1 MRLQQH
7 NLCTRKQSFAREVKF
22 YVCVHRVSMAMATN
36 ADQLKWR
43 QIRISA
49 VSVSTP
55 RRARV
60 GNYRNASVKWVCS
73 TTVVGAKGFV
83 YLRFG
88 TACVCICVFI
98 WREIP
103 IFSSQG
109 PLWYWSGRRSCWAG
123 SVGIG
128 TYKAIS
134 VETCKCATTSQN
146 MCFWSILHCRAPTW
160 EKELLERRTF
170 FFIRI
175 DYQTFTHISVAG
187 CLWNTTWSGSLL
199 GSLRLSYWSV
209 WHL

>member
-7 NLCTRKQSFAREVKF
+7 NLCTRKTELALEVKF
-22 YVCVHRVSMAMATN
+22 YGDECWPTEVTSDTYFRGVGFDSKKSKSRELPKC
-36 ADQLKWR
+36 LKL
-43 QIRISA
+43 
-49 VSVSTP
+49 
-55 RRARV
+55 
-60 GNYRNASVKWVCS
+60 VCS
-73 TTVVGAKGFV
+73 TAVVGALKGFV
-83 YLRFG
+83 HLRFG

-109 PLWYWSGRRSCWAG
+109 PLWYLSGHRSCWAG

-146 MCFWSILHCRAPTW
+146 MCFWSLVLHCRAPTW
-160 EKELLERRTF
+160 EKELLERRIF

-175 DYQTFTHISVAG
+175 DYPTFTHISVAG
-187 CLWNTTWSGSLL
+187 CQWSTTWSGSLL
-199 GSLRLSYWSV
+199 GSLRLLYWSV

>member
-1 MRLQQH
+1 MHLQQH
-7 NLCTRKQSFAREVKF
+7 NLCRRKTELALEVKF
-22 YVCVHRVSMAMATN
+22 YGGECWPTEVTSNTYFRG
-36 ADQLKWR
+36 
-43 QIRISA
+43 
-49 VSVSTP
+49 
-55 RRARV
+55 V
-60 GNYRNASVKWVCS
+60 GFDPKKSKSRGLQKCLNLVCS
-73 TTVVGAKGFV
+73 TAVVGALKGFV
-83 YLRFG
+83 HLRFG

-109 PLWYWSGRRSCWAG
+109 PLWYLSGHRSCWAG

-146 MCFWSILHCRAPTW
+146 RCYWSILHCRAPTW

-175 DYQTFTHISVAG
+175 DYPTFTHISVAG
-187 CLWNTTWSGSLL
+187 CHWSTTWSGSLL

>member
-1 MRLQQH
+1 MHLQQH
-7 NLCTRKQSFAREVKF
+7 NLCTRKTEFALEVKF
-22 YVCVHRVSMAMATN
+22 YGDECWPTEVTSNTYFRG
-36 ADQLKWR
+36 
-43 QIRISA
+43 
-49 VSVSTP
+49 
-55 RRARV
+55 V
-60 GNYRNASVKWVCS
+60 GFDPKNSKGRELPKCLKWVCS

-83 YLRFG
+83 YLMFG
-88 TACVCICVFI
+88 SVCVCICVFI

-109 PLWYWSGRRSCWAG
+109 PLWYLSGRRSCWAG

-146 MCFWSILHCRAPTW
+146 MCFWSILHCRTPTW

-187 CLWNTTWSGSLL
+187 CLWSTTWSGSLL